1 MPAVLPAAAAGEQRA
16 AAECGA
22 GRHQVPVLPCRRASG
37 LPESHQAANLS
48 SSWIK
53 CIWRTWHYWGQKSP
67 PWKLHL
73 LSGFV
78 RCRLPPSS
86 DKTRCEYRGR
96 QTVNN
101 GPTGQS
107 WRIENSWLGGST
119 LSDEWLCFLRQSR
132 HEPPLLQ
139 VLLTSNQAAPSLQG
153 IAAFLQ
159 QGSQIKNPGSQV

>member
-1 MPAVLPAAAAGEQRA
+1 MLPAAAPGEQRA
-16 AAECGA
+16 TAGRGA

-48 SSWIK
+48 TAWFK
-53 CIWRTWHYWGQKSP
+53 CTWRTWGQMSP
-67 PWKLHL
+67 PWKLHIL
-73 LSGFV
+73 PGFV
-78 RCRLPPSS
+78 RSRLPPSS
-86 DKTRCEYRGR
+86 DKARCEHRGG
-96 QTVNN
+96 QAVNN

-107 WRIENSWLGGST
+107 WRVENSWLGGST